1 MYLNKENVTFALQII
16 QKHNIMKFSKVVL
29 AAFLGTLIALVINFF
44 IKVGVVSSMISS
56 MSKSEESS
64 TTVKPNSVLYMK
76 LDYAIPDRS
85 TDNPFGNID
94 FNTMESKDATGL
106 NEILRN
112 IENAKTDANIKGI
125 YLELSSIPTSTA
137 TLQEIR
143 NKLQEFKDSG
153 KFIVA
158 YGENYGQSAYYL
170 ASVADKILLN
180 PEGMVDLHGMAS
192 QIMFYKHLL
201 EKLDVEMQIVR
212 GPNNRFKSAVEPYFL
227 DKMSEANREQMDKL
241 LGTVWGEILMS
252 ISQSRNI
259 SVEQLNQIADNLES
273 LFNAKKAKELGL
285 VDALYYKDQVLEEL
299 KGLTGSNKS
308 INAVGNANYAKS
320 YKVKSSSKN
329 EVAVIYA
336 SGQIFDGKGDEEQ
349 NIYSE
354 NLSKTIRKARE
365 DENVKAIVLRVN
377 SPGGSA
383 SASAII
389 GHELDLAKEVKPVI
403 VSMGN
408 YAASGGYWISAK
420 ADYIFADPT
429 TLTGSIGV
437 FGTFPN
443 MKGFLN
449 DKIGLTFDVAKT
461 NENADFGSVTQPLTE
476 FQYNKLQEMVVMTY
490 NDFTGRVAEGR
501 GLRQSYVD
509 SIGQGRV
516 WAGADAIGLG
526 LVDQLGD
533 MEDAIAYAAEKAN
546 LADDYKVTEWP
557 KQKDFF
563 TRLMESINDSESDK
577 LDAAMRSKLGI
588 YYNYLQGLENLNNN
602 TGIQARMP
610 FDIVIE

>member
-1 MYLNKENVTFALQII
+1 
-16 QKHNIMKFSKVVL
+16 MKFYKVVI
-29 AAFLGTLIALVINFF
+29 AAFIGTLIALLINFF
-44 IKVGVVSSMISS
+44 VKIGVISS
-56 MSKSEESS
+56 FIKNASKDTEVA

-76 LDYAIPDRS
+76 LDYEIADRTS
-85 TDNPFGNID
+85 ENKFAGID
-94 FNTMESKDATGL
+94 FNTMESKDVTGL
-106 NEILRN
+106 NQILNN
-112 IENAKTDANIKGI
+112 IEFAKTDANIKGI
-125 YLELSSIPTSTA
+125 YLELSTIPTSTA

-143 NKLQEFKDSG
+143 NKLIEFKESG

-158 YGENYGQSAYYL
+158 YGENYSQSAYYL
-170 ASVADKILLN
+170 ATAADKIYVT

-192 QIMFYKHLL
+192 QVMFYKHLL

-227 DKMSEANREQMDKL
+227 DKMSDANREQMDKL
-241 LGTVWGEILMS
+241 LGSVWGEILAS

-259 SVEQLNQIADNLES
+259 SVEQLNQIADQMETFS
-273 LFNAKKAKELGL
+273 DAQKAMEYNL
-285 VDALYYKDQVLEEL
+285 VDGLMYKDEMLAEL
-299 KGLTGSNKS
+299 KDLTGSNK
-308 INAVGNANYAKS
+308 INAVPNAKYADS
-320 YKVKSSSKN
+320 YTLENGSKN
-329 EVAVIYA
+329 EIAIIYA
-336 SGQIFDGKGDEEQ
+336 EGQIFDGKGQEG

-354 NLSKTIRKARE
+354 DLSKTIRKARE

-383 SASAII
+383 VASAII

-408 YAASGGYWISAK
+408 YAASGGYWISANG
-420 ADYIFADPT
+420 DYIFADPT

-443 MKGFLN
+443 LKGLLN

-461 NENADFGSVTQPLTE
+461 NENADFGNFTEPLTE
-476 FQYNKLQEMVVMTY
+476 FQYAKLQQMVVKTY
-490 NDFTGRVAEGR
+490 DEFTGRVAEGR

-516 WAGADAIGLG
+516 WSGVDAIEIG

-533 MEDAIAYAAEKAN
+533 MEDAIAFAAERAGISN
-546 LADDYKVTEWP
+546 DFKVVEMP
-557 KQKDFF
+557 KQKDFM
-563 TRLMESINDSESDK
+563 TRFMEQIGGGNND
-577 LDAAMRSKLGI
+577 LDAAMRQKLGT
-588 YYNYLQGLENLNNN
+588 YYHYYEGIENLSNN

-610 FDIVIE
+610 FDMVIQ

>member
-1 MYLNKENVTFALQII
+1 
-16 QKHNIMKFSKVVL
+16 MKFYKVVL
-29 AAFLGTLIALVINFF
+29 AAFIGTLIALVINFF
-44 IKVGVVSSMISS
+44 IKVGVVSSMISNL
-56 MSKSEESS
+56 SKSQSETS

-76 LDYAIPDRS
+76 LNYDIPDRS
-85 TDNPFGNID
+85 VDNPFGAFD
-94 FNTMESKDATGL
+94 FQSMETIEATGM

-112 IENAKTDANIKGI
+112 IEHAKTDPNIKGI
-125 YLELSSIPTSTA
+125 YMELSSIPTSTA

-143 NKLQEFKDSG
+143 DKLIEFKESG
-153 KFIVA
+153 KFIVT
-158 YGENYGQSAYYL
+158 YGESYSQSAYYM
-170 ASVADKILLN
+170 ASIADKIFLN
-180 PEGMVDLHGMAS
+180 PEGALDLHGMAS
-192 QIMFYKHLL
+192 QITFYKHLFD
-201 EKLDVEMQIVR
+201 KLDIEMQIVR

-241 LGTVWGEILMS
+241 LGTLWGQILHG

-259 SVEQLNQIADNLES
+259 SVEQLNQIADNLDTYIDA
-273 LFNAKKAKELGL
+273 AKALEYGL
-285 VDALYYKDQVLEEL
+285 VDNLYYKDQVLDEL

-320 YKVKSSSKN
+320 YKDKSISKN

-336 SGQIFDGKGDEEQ
+336 MGQIFDGKGNEDEA
-349 NIYSE
+349 IYSE

-365 DENVKAIVLRVN
+365 DENVKAVVLRVN

-383 SASAII
+383 VASAII
-389 GHELDLAKEVKPVI
+389 GRELDLTKEVKPVI

-420 ADYIFADPT
+420 GDYIFADPT

-443 MKGFLN
+443 TKGFLN
-449 DKIGLTFDVAKT
+449 DKVGLTFDVAKT
-461 NENADFGSVTQPLTE
+461 NANAEFPNFTEPLTE
-476 FQYNKLQEMVVMTY
+476 FQYGKLQEMVVKTY
-490 NDFTGRVAEGR
+490 DDFTKRVAEGR
-501 GLRQSYVD
+501 GLTQTYVD

-533 MEDAIAYAAEKAN
+533 MEDAIAYAAQKAN
-546 LADDYKVTEWP
+546 LGDDYKVTDWP

-563 TRLMESINDSESDK
+563 TRIMESMNNNEDK
-577 LDAAMRSKLGI
+577 LDAAMKQRLGA
-588 YYNYLQGLENLNNN
+588 YYGYLKGLDNLQKN
-602 TGIQARMP
+602 TGIQARVP
-610 FDIVIE
+610 FDMIIE

>member
-1 MYLNKENVTFALQII
+1 
-16 QKHNIMKFSKVVL
+16 MKFGKIVL

-56 MSKSEESS
+56 LSKSDAESS
-64 TTVKPNSVLYMK
+64 TTVKPNSLLYMK
-76 LDYAIPDRS
+76 LDYDIPDR
-85 TDNPFGNID
+85 TVDNPIGS
-94 FNTMESKDATGL
+94 FNFSSMETQESTGMTT
-106 NEILRN
+106 ILHN
-112 IENAKTDANIKGI
+112 IEHAKTDPNIKGI

-143 NKLQEFKDSG
+143 NKLIEFKESG
-153 KFIVA
+153 KFIVT
-158 YGENYGQSAYYL
+158 YGESYSQSAYYM
-170 ASVADKILLN
+170 ASVADKIFLN
-180 PEGMVDLHGMAS
+180 PEGALDLHGMAS
-192 QIMFYKHLL
+192 QIMFYKHLF

-241 LGTVWGEILMS
+241 LNSIWGEILTS

-259 SVEQLNQIADNLES
+259 SVEQLNKIADNLETY
-273 LFNAKKAKELGL
+273 FDAQKALEYGL
-285 VDALYYKDQVLEEL
+285 VDNLYYKDQLLDEL
-299 KGLTGSNKS
+299 KGLTGSNKD
-308 INAVGNANYAKS
+308 INTIGNANYAKS
-320 YKVKSSSKN
+320 YKDKSVSKN
-329 EVAVIYA
+329 EVAVVYA
-336 SGQIFDGKGDEEQ
+336 LGQIFDGKGDEEQ

-383 SASAII
+383 VASAII
-389 GHELDLAKEVKPVI
+389 GRELDLTKAEKPII
-403 VSMGN
+403 VSMGD

-443 MKGFLN
+443 LQGLLN

-461 NENADFGSVTQPLTE
+461 NENADFGTVTQPLTE
-476 FQYNKLQEMVVMTY
+476 FQYGKLQEMVVKTY
-490 NDFTGRVAEGR
+490 DDFTKRVAEGR
-501 GLRQSYVD
+501 GLTQSYVD

-516 WAGADAIGLG
+516 WSGVDAIRIG

-533 MEDAIAYAAEKAN
+533 MEDAIAYAAQKAN
-546 LADDYKVTEWP
+546 LGDDYKVTEWP

-563 TRLMESINDSESDK
+563 TRIMESMNSNGSDK
-577 LDAAMRSKLGI
+577 LDAAMRSKLD
-588 YYNYLQGLENLNNN
+588 LQKN

-610 FDIVIE
+610 FDMVIE

>member
-1 MYLNKENVTFALQII
+1 
-16 QKHNIMKFSKVVL
+16 MKFGKIVL
-29 AAFLGTLIALVINFF
+29 AAFVGTLIALVINFF
-44 IKVGVVSSMISS
+44 IKVGVVSSMISNF
-56 MSKSEESS
+56 SKSDTESS

-76 LDYAIPDRS
+76 LDYEITDRT
-85 TDNPFGNID
+85 TDNPLGGISF
-94 FNTMESKDATGL
+94 TSMESKDNTGM
-106 NEILRN
+106 NDILRN
-112 IENAKTDANIKGI
+112 IEHAKTDPNIKGI
-125 YLELSSIPTSTA
+125 YMELSSIPTSTA

-143 NKLQEFKDSG
+143 NKLIEFKESG
-153 KFIVA
+153 KFIVT
-158 YGENYGQSAYYL
+158 YGESYSQSAYYI
-170 ASVADKILLN
+170 ASVADKIILN
-180 PEGMVDLHGMAS
+180 PEGALDLHGMAS

-241 LGTVWGEILMS
+241 LGSVWGEILTG

-259 SVEQLNQIADNLES
+259 SVEQLNQIADNLETM
-273 LFNAKKAKELGL
+273 FNAQRALELGL
-285 VDALYYKDQVLEEL
+285 VDNLYFKDQVLDEL
-299 KGLTGSNKS
+299 KGLTGSNKD
-308 INAVGNANYAKS
+308 INAIGNANYAKS
-320 YKVKSSSKN
+320 YKDKSTSKN
-329 EVAVIYA
+329 EVAIIYA
-336 SGQIFDGKGDEEQ
+336 VGQIYDGKGDEEK

-383 SASAII
+383 LASAII
-389 GHELDLAKEVKPVI
+389 GRELDLTKQEKPII

-408 YAASGGYWISAK
+408 YAASGGYWISAN
-420 ADYIFADPT
+420 ADYIYADPT

-443 MKGFLN
+443 MKGLLN

-461 NENADFGSVTQPLTE
+461 NENADFGTVTQPLTE
-476 FQYNKLQEMVVMTY
+476 FQYSKLQEMVVKTY
-490 NDFTGRVAEGR
+490 DDFTSRVAEGR
-501 GLRQSYVD
+501 GLRQTYVD

-516 WAGADAIGLG
+516 WSGADAIGLG

-533 MEDAIAYAAEKAN
+533 MEDAIAFAAEKAN
-546 LADDYKVTEWP
+546 LGSDYKVTEWP
-557 KQKDFF
+557 KKKDFF
-563 TRLMESINDSESDK
+563 TRIMESMNNSDSDK
-577 LDAAMRSKLGI
+577 LDAVMRSKLGT
-588 YYNYLQGLENLNNN
+588 YYNYIQGVEYLQKN

-610 FDIVIE
+610 FDMVIE

>member
-1 MYLNKENVTFALQII
+1 
-16 QKHNIMKFSKVVL
+16 MKFSKVVL

-56 MSKSEESS
+56 MSKNTETS

-76 LDYAIPDRS
+76 LDYSIPDR
-85 TDNPFGNID
+85 TVDNPFGGIN
-94 FNTMESKDATGL
+94 FQTMESQDQTGL
-106 NEILRN
+106 NDILRN
-112 IENAKTDANIKGI
+112 IEHAKTDSNIKGI
-125 YLELSSIPTSTA
+125 YLELSSIPTSPA
-137 TLQEIR
+137 SLQEIR
-143 NKLQEFKDSG
+143 DKLIEFKESG
-153 KFIVA
+153 KFIVT
-158 YGENYGQSAYYL
+158 YGESYSQTAYYL
-170 ASVADKILLN
+170 ASIADKVFLN
-180 PEGMVDLHGMAS
+180 PEGMLDLHGMAS
-192 QIMFYKHLL
+192 QITFYKHLL
-201 EKLDVEMQIVR
+201 EKLDIEMQIVR

-241 LGTVWGEILMS
+241 LGTVWGQILMG
-252 ISQSRNI
+252 ISESRNI
-259 SVEQLNQIADNLES
+259 SVEQLNQIADNLETM
-273 LFNAKKAKELGL
+273 FNADKALEYGL
-285 VDALYYKDQVLEEL
+285 VDNLYYKDQLLEEL

-320 YKVKSSSKN
+320 YKDSNSSKN

-336 SGQIFDGKGDEEQ
+336 SGQIYDGKGDEDQ

-354 NLSKTIRKARE
+354 NLSKTIRQARE
-365 DENVKAIVLRVN
+365 DENVKAVVLRVN

-383 SASAII
+383 TASAII
-389 GHELDLAKEVKPVI
+389 GRELDLMKEVKPVI

-420 ADYIFADPT
+420 GDYIFADPT

-443 MKGFLN
+443 MQGFLN
-449 DKIGLTFDVAKT
+449 DKVGLTFDVAKT

-476 FQYNKLQEMVVMTY
+476 FQYAKLQEMVVKTY
-490 NDFTGRVAEGR
+490 DDFTKRVAEGR
-501 GLRQSYVD
+501 GLRQTYVD

-533 MEDAIAYAAEKAN
+533 MEDAIAYAAQKAE
-546 LADDYKVTEWP
+546 LGDDYKVVEMP
-557 KQKDFF
+557 KKKDFM
-563 TRLMESINDSESDK
+563 TRIMESINGSNDDK
-577 LDAAMRSKLGI
+577 IDAVMRSKLGG
-588 YYNYLQGLENLNNN
+588 YYDYLQGLENLQKN

-610 FDIVIE
+610 FDMVIE

>member
-1 MYLNKENVTFALQII
+1 
-16 QKHNIMKFSKVVL
+16 MKFYKVVL
-29 AAFLGTLIALVINFF
+29 AAFIGTLIALVINFF
-44 IKVGVVSSMISS
+44 IKVREVSSMISS
-56 MSKSEESS
+56 LSKSDTETSA
-64 TTVKPNSVLYMK
+64 TVKPNSVLYMK
-76 LDYAIPDRS
+76 LDYNIPDR
-85 TDNPFGNID
+85 TVDNPFGSIN
-94 FNTMESKDATGL
+94 FQTMETIDCSGL
-106 NEILRN
+106 NDILRN
-112 IENAKTDANIKGI
+112 IEQAKTDANIKGI

-143 NKLQEFKDSG
+143 NKLMEFKESG

-158 YGENYGQSAYYL
+158 YGESYSQSAYYV
-170 ASVADKILLN
+170 ATVADKIFLN
-180 PEGMVDLHGMAS
+180 PEGALDLHGMAS
-192 QIMFYKHLL
+192 QIMFYKHLFD
-201 EKLDVEMQIVR
+201 KLDIEMQIVR

-241 LGTVWGEILMS
+241 LGSVWGQILS
-252 ISQSRNI
+252 GISQSRNI
-259 SVEQLNQIADNLES
+259 SAEQLNQIADNLETI
-273 LFNAKKAKELGL
+273 FNAEKALQYGL
-285 VDALYYKDQVLEEL
+285 VDNLYYKDQVLDEL

-308 INAVGNANYAKS
+308 INAVGNAKYAKS
-320 YKVKSSSKN
+320 YNVKSPSKN

-336 SGQIFDGKGDEEQ
+336 SGQIFDGKGNEDE

-354 NLSKTIRKARE
+354 NLSKIIRKARE
-365 DENVKAIVLRVN
+365 DNNVKAVVLRVN

-383 SASAII
+383 VASAII
-389 GHELDLAKEVKPVI
+389 GRELDLTKEVKPVI

-420 ADYIFADPT
+420 GDYIFADPT

-443 MKGFLN
+443 AQGFLN

-461 NENADFGSVTQPLTE
+461 NENADFGSITQPLTE
-476 FQYNKLQEMVVMTY
+476 FQYGKLQENVVKTY
-490 NDFTGRVAEGR
+490 DQFTKRVAEGR

-516 WAGADAIGLG
+516 WSGADAIGLG
-526 LVDQLGD
+526 LVDRLGD
-533 MEDAIAYAAEKAN
+533 MEDAIAFAAEKAN
-546 LADDYKVTEWP
+546 LGSDYKVVDMP
-557 KQKDFF
+557 KKKDFF
-563 TRLMESINDSESDK
+563 TRLTESLNESDK
-577 LDAAMRSKLGI
+577 LDAAMKQRLGG
-588 YYNYLQGLENLNNN
+588 YYDYLKGLDNLQKN

>member
-1 MYLNKENVTFALQII
+1 
-16 QKHNIMKFSKVVL
+16 MKFYKVVI
-29 AAFLGTLIALVINFF
+29 AAFIGTLIALLINFF
-44 IKVGVVSSMISS
+44 VKIGVISS
-56 MSKSEESS
+56 FIKNASKDTEVA

-76 LDYAIPDRS
+76 LDYEIADRTS
-85 TDNPFGNID
+85 ENKIAGID
-94 FNTMESKDATGL
+94 FNTMESKDVTGL
-106 NEILRN
+106 NQILNN
-112 IENAKTDANIKGI
+112 IEFAKTDANIKGI
-125 YLELSSIPTSTA
+125 YLELSTIPTSTA

-143 NKLQEFKDSG
+143 NKLIEFKESG

-158 YGENYGQSAYYL
+158 YGENYSQSAYYL
-170 ASVADKILLN
+170 ATAADKIYVN

-192 QIMFYKHLL
+192 QVMFYKHLL

-227 DKMSEANREQMDKL
+227 DKMSDANREQMDKL
-241 LGTVWGEILMS
+241 LGSVWGEILAS

-259 SVEQLNQIADNLES
+259 SVEQLNQIADQMETFS
-273 LFNAKKAKELGL
+273 DAQKAMEYNL
-285 VDALYYKDQVLEEL
+285 VDGLMYKDEMLAEL
-299 KGLTGSNKS
+299 KDLTGSNK
-308 INAVGNANYAKS
+308 INAVPNAKYADS
-320 YKVKSSSKN
+320 YTLENGSKN
-329 EVAVIYA
+329 EIAIIYA
-336 SGQIFDGKGDEEQ
+336 EGQIFDGKGQEG

-354 NLSKTIRKARE
+354 DLSKTIRKARE

-383 SASAII
+383 VASAII

-408 YAASGGYWISAK
+408 YAASGGYWISANG
-420 ADYIFADPT
+420 DYIFADPT

-443 MKGFLN
+443 LKGLLN

-461 NENADFGSVTQPLTE
+461 NENADFGNFTEPLTE
-476 FQYNKLQEMVVMTY
+476 FQYAKLQQMVVKTY
-490 NDFTGRVAEGR
+490 DEFTGRVAEGR

-516 WAGADAIGLG
+516 WSGVDAIEIG

-533 MEDAIAYAAEKAN
+533 MEDAIAFAAERAGISN
-546 LADDYKVTEWP
+546 DFKVVEMP
-557 KQKDFF
+557 KQKDFM
-563 TRLMESINDSESDK
+563 TRFMEQIGGGNND
-577 LDAAMRSKLGI
+577 LDAAMRQKLGT
-588 YYNYLQGLENLNNN
+588 YYHYYEGIENLSNN

-610 FDIVIE
+610 FDMVIQ

>member
-1 MYLNKENVTFALQII
+1 
-16 QKHNIMKFSKVVL
+16 MKFSKVVL
-29 AAFLGTLIALVINFF
+29 AAFLGTLIAMLITFF
-44 IKVGVVSSMISS
+44 VKVGVVSSMISG
-56 MSKSEESS
+56 MSSDSESS
-64 TTVKPNSVLYMK
+64 TVVKPNSVLYMK
-76 LDYAIPDRS
+76 LNYEIQDRS
-85 TDNPFGNID
+85 VDNPFSSINFG
-94 FNTMESKDATGL
+94 TQEMLESTGL
-106 NEILRN
+106 NVILRN
-112 IENAKTDANIKGI
+112 IDHAKTDPNIKGI

-137 TLQEIR
+137 TLQELR
-143 NKLQEFKDSG
+143 DKLVEFKTSG
-153 KFIVA
+153 KFIA
-158 YGENYGQSAYYL
+158 CYGEAYSQSAYYI
-170 ASVADKILLN
+170 ASVADHIWLN
-180 PEGMVDLHGMAS
+180 PEGAIDFHGMAS

-201 EKLDVEMQIVR
+201 EKLEVEMQIVR

-241 LGTVWGEILMS
+241 LGTVWGQILMG
-252 ISQSRNI
+252 ISETRNI
-259 SVEQLNQIADNLES
+259 SVEQLNQIADNLE
-273 LFNAKKAKELGL
+273 LMTDAKKALEYGF
-285 VDALYYKDQVLEEL
+285 VDQLYYKDQVLAEL
-299 KGLTGSNKS
+299 KTMTDSNDK
-308 INAVGNANYAKS
+308 INAVNNDSYAKS
-320 YKVKSSSKN
+320 YKIKNPSKN

-336 SGQIFDGKGDEEQ
+336 SGQIFDGKGSEE

-365 DENVKAIVLRVN
+365 DKNVKAIVLRVN

-383 SASAII
+383 VASAII
-389 GHELDLAKEVKPVI
+389 GRELDLTKEVKPVI

-443 MKGFLN
+443 MKGFFNNKL
-449 DKIGLTFDVAKT
+449 GLTFDVAKT
-461 NENADFGSVTQPLTE
+461 NENADFGSVAQPLTP
-476 FQYNKLQEMVVMTY
+476 FQYAKLQESVVKTY
-490 NDFTGRVAEGR
+490 DDFTTRVAEGR

-533 MEDAIAYAAEKAN
+533 MEDAIAYAAEKAG
-546 LADDYKVTEWP
+546 LGDDYKVTELP
-557 KQKDFF
+557 KEKDFL
-563 TRLMESINDSESDK
+563 TRIMESMNPSND
-577 LDAAMRSKLGI
+577 LDAALRQKMGV
-588 YYNYLQGLENLNNN
+588 YYHCFEGLENLQKN

-610 FDIVIE
+610 FDLVIE

>member
-1 MYLNKENVTFALQII
+1 
-16 QKHNIMKFSKVVL
+16 MKFYKVVL
-29 AAFLGTLIALVINFF
+29 AAFIGTLIALVINFF
-44 IKVGVVSSMISS
+44 IKVGVVSSMISNL
-56 MSKSEESS
+56 SKSESETS

-76 LDYAIPDRS
+76 LDYEIPDRT
-85 TDNPFGNID
+85 TDNPFGNIN
-94 FNTMESKDATGL
+94 FQTMETSDATGL

-125 YLELSSIPTSTA
+125 YLELSSIPTSMA
-137 TLQEIR
+137 TIQEIR
-143 NKLQEFKDSG
+143 NKLIEFKESG

-158 YGENYGQSAYYL
+158 YGESYGQSAYYL
-170 ASVADKILLN
+170 ASIADKIFLN
-180 PEGMVDLHGMAS
+180 PEGAMDLHGMAS

-201 EKLDVEMQIVR
+201 EKLDIEMQIVR

-241 LGTVWGEILMS
+241 LGTVWGQILAS
-252 ISQSRNI
+252 ISQSRNT
-259 SVEQLNQIADNLES
+259 SVEQLNQIADNLDV
-273 LFNAKKAKELGL
+273 LFNAQKALEYGL
-285 VDALYYKDQVLEEL
+285 VDNLYFKDQVLDEL

-320 YKVKSSSKN
+320 YKDKNVSKN

-336 SGQIFDGKGDEEQ
+336 SGQIFDGKGNEEQ
-349 NIYSE
+349 AIYSE

-365 DENVKAIVLRVN
+365 DKNVKAIVLRVN

-383 SASAII
+383 LASAII
-389 GHELDLAKEVKPVI
+389 GRELDLTKEVKPVI

-443 MKGFLN
+443 AQGFLN

-461 NENADFGSVTQPLTE
+461 NENADFPNFTQPLTE
-476 FQYNKLQEMVVMTY
+476 FQYNKLQEMVGKTY
-490 NDFTGRVAEGR
+490 NDFTQRVAEGR
-501 GLRQSYVD
+501 GLRQTFVD

-526 LVDQLGD
+526 LVDKLGD
-533 MEDAIAYAAEKAN
+533 MEDAIAYAVEKAN
-546 LADDYKVTEWP
+546 LGNDYKVTEWP

-563 TRLMESINDSESDK
+563 TRLMESMNKTDE
-577 LDAAMRSKLGI
+577 LDAAMKQKLGV
-588 YYNYLQGLENLNNN
+588 YYNYYKGLENLNNN

-610 FDIVIE
+610 FDLVIE

>member
-1 MYLNKENVTFALQII
+1 
-16 QKHNIMKFSKVVL
+16 MKFYKVVL
-29 AAFLGTLIALVINFF
+29 AAFIGTLIALVINFF
-44 IKVGVVSSMISS
+44 IKVGVVSSMISNL
-56 MSKSEESS
+56 SKSESETS

-76 LDYAIPDRS
+76 LDYEIPDRT
-85 TDNPFGNID
+85 TDNPFGNIN
-94 FNTMESKDATGL
+94 FQTMETSDATGL

-125 YLELSSIPTSTA
+125 YLELSSIQTSMA
-137 TLQEIR
+137 TIQEIR
-143 NKLQEFKDSG
+143 NKLIEFKESG

-158 YGENYGQSAYYL
+158 YGESYGQSAYYL
-170 ASVADKILLN
+170 ASIADKIFLN
-180 PEGMVDLHGMAS
+180 PEGAMDLHGMAS

-201 EKLDVEMQIVR
+201 DKLDVEMQIVR

-241 LGTVWGEILMS
+241 LGTVWGQILAS

-259 SVEQLNQIADNLES
+259 SVEQLNQIADNLDV
-273 LFNAKKAKELGL
+273 LFNAQKALEYGL
-285 VDALYYKDQVLEEL
+285 VDNLYFKDQVLDEL

-320 YKVKSSSKN
+320 YKDKNVSKN
-329 EVAVIYA
+329 EVAIIYA
-336 SGQIFDGKGDEEQ
+336 SGQIFDGKGNEEQ
-349 NIYSE
+349 AIYSE

-365 DENVKAIVLRVN
+365 DKNVKAIVLRVN

-383 SASAII
+383 LASAII
-389 GHELDLAKEVKPVI
+389 GRELDLTKEVKPVI

-443 MKGFLN
+443 AEGFLN

-461 NENADFGSVTQPLTE
+461 NENADFPNFTQPLTE
-476 FQYNKLQEMVVMTY
+476 FQYNKLQEMVGKTY
-490 NDFTGRVAEGR
+490 NDFTQRVAEGR
-501 GLRQSYVD
+501 GLRQTFVD

-516 WAGADAIGLG
+516 WAGADAISLG
-526 LVDQLGD
+526 LVDKLGD
-533 MEDAIAYAAEKAN
+533 MEDAIAYAVEKAN
-546 LADDYKVTEWP
+546 LGNDYKVTEWP

-563 TRLMESINDSESDK
+563 TRLMESMNKTDE
-577 LDAAMRSKLGI
+577 LDAAMKQKLGV
-588 YYNYLQGLENLNNN
+588 YYNYYKGLENLNNN

-610 FDIVIE
+610 FDLVIE